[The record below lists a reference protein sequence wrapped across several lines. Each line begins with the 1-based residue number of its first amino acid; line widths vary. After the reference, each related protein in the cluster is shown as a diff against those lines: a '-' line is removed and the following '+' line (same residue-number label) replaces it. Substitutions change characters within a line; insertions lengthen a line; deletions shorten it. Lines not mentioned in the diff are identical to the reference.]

1 MEYETIKNFDLERY
15 LGKWYEIARFDYR
28 FEKDLYAVTAEYSLR
43 EDGKVKVVNSGH
55 KGSPTGPLTSAEGKA
70 KLGAPDDPQRP
81 GFLKVSFFWFF
92 YSPYYILAM
101 DPDYQYVLVGGKDHK
116 YLWIMSRNP
125 TLPQDITQ
133 MLIDKAKEEG
143 FETSRLLFTQQS
155 ERTIY

>member
-1 MEYETIKNFDLERY
+1 MEYETIKNFDLKKY

-43 EDGKVKVVNSGH
+43 EDGKIKVVNSGH
-55 KGSPTGPLTSAEGKA
+55 KGSPTGPLSSAKGKA

-81 GFLKVSFFWFF
+81 GYLKVSFFWFF
-92 YSPYYILAM
+92 YSPYYILEI
-101 DPDYQYVLVGGKDHK
+101 DPDYRYVLVGGKNHK

-133 MLIDKAKEEG
+133 MLIDKAKQMG
-143 FETSRLLFTQQS
+143 FETSKLLFTQQS